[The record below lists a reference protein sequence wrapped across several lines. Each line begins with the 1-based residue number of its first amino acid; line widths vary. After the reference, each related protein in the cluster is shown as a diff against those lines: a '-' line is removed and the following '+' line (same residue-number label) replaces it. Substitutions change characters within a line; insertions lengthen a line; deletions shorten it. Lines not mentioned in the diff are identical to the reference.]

1 MTEPEHRP
9 DPAVPGPPAAPA
21 APPSR
26 RTAGGEMTL
35 LDHLDELRTTL
46 IQSAVVALVA
56 AVACWF
62 VSAPLLDLLITP
74 LARAGEQVYF
84 HGPVEAFLTRMKIAA
99 VCGLFLVVPF
109 ILWRV
114 YRFVMPGLYQ
124 RERSVV
130 VPLVVASTALFYA
143 GVAFAYLILIPQVV
157 VFMLS
162 FATERLEP
170 LIGIGPYFAFVS
182 RLCLAFGLVFELPLA
197 VLMLSGLGIVDPR
210 LLLRWWRYALVVIV
224 TVSALLT
231 PPDVLSQL
239 LMAGPVMLLYLGSVL
254 VAMLVKKR
262 RKAVPKVED

>member
-1 MTEPEHRP
+1 MTEPEGRGGPVVPEPPRDRTEVAERP
-9 DPAVPGPPAAPA
+9 
-21 APPSR
+21 S
-26 RTAGGEMTL
+26 GEMTL
-35 LDHLDELRTTL
+35 LDHLEELRDTL
-46 IQSAVVALVA
+46 LQSAIAAVVAA
-56 AVACWF
+56 IACWF

-74 LARAGEQVYF
+74 LAAAGEQVYF

-99 VCGLFLVVPF
+99 VCGVFLVVPF
-109 ILWRV
+109 ILWRI
-114 YRFVMPGLYQ
+114 YRFVMPGLYG
-124 RERSVV
+124 RERRVV

-197 VLMLSGLGIVDPR
+197 VFMLSALGVVQPR
-210 LLLRWWRYALVVIV
+210 LLLRWWRYALIVIV
-224 TVSALLT
+224 VMSALLT
-231 PPDVLSQL
+231 PPDVISQL

-254 VAMLVKKR
+254 VAMVVTRGKR
-262 RKAVPKVED
+262 SAKSDED